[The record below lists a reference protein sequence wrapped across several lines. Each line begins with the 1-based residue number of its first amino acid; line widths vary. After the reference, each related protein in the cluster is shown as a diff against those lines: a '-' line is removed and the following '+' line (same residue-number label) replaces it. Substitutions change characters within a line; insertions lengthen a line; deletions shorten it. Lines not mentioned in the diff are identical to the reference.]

1 MMRSTLP
8 IRILVAED
16 DADDRMM
23 IKDAFEESR
32 LSNPVDFVEDGMQ
45 LMNYLQREGEYTS
58 LADHPY
64 PGFILLDLNMPRKD
78 GRTALRE
85 IKASPILQRIPIVI
99 LTTSKAEE
107 DIVRTYNLGVNSFI
121 CKPVTFDSLVEI
133 VKTVGRY
140 WIEIVAFAA
149 GVPARRCLTQS
160 GRGRKPVV
168 EESREPVLHGPI
180 VDEVCVQVGSCM
192 LGIGH
197 HEAMCP
203 QHGPAV
209 HGEPRHLRMELDAIG
224 LAAIAECLVLEG
236 IPGCQMNRARW
247 QAQALAVPVIDMLGP
262 RP

>member
-1 MMRSTLP
+1 MIRSSHP

-32 LSNPVDFVEDGMQ
+32 LGNPVDFVEDGVQ
-45 LMNYLQREGEYTS
+45 LMNYLQREGEYGNLT
-58 LADHPY
+58 DHPY

-140 WIEIVAFAA
+140 WIEIVAL
-149 GVPARRCLTQS
+149 PPECQ
-160 GRGRKPVV
+160 
-168 EESREPVLHGPI
+168 
-180 VDEVCVQVGSCM
+180 
-192 LGIGH
+192 
-197 HEAMCP
+197 
-203 QHGPAV
+203 
-209 HGEPRHLRMELDAIG
+209 RHVA
-224 LAAIAECLVLEG
+224 
-236 IPGCQMNRARW
+236 
-247 QAQALAVPVIDMLGP
+247 
-262 RP
+262 

>member
-1 MMRSTLP
+1 MNRSSLP

-32 LSNPVDFVEDGMQ
+32 LGNPVDFVEDGVQ
-45 LMNYLQREGEYTS
+45 LMNYLQRESEYAG
-58 LADHPY
+58 LVDQPY

-85 IKASPILQRIPIVI
+85 IKASPALQRIPIVI

-140 WIEIVAFAA
+140 WIEIVAL
-149 GVPARRCLTQS
+149 PPECQR
-160 GRGRKPVV
+160 
-168 EESREPVLHGPI
+168 
-180 VDEVCVQVGSCM
+180 
-192 LGIGH
+192 
-197 HEAMCP
+197 
-203 QHGPAV
+203 AV
-209 HGEPRHLRMELDAIG
+209 A
-224 LAAIAECLVLEG
+224 
-236 IPGCQMNRARW
+236 
-247 QAQALAVPVIDMLGP
+247 
-262 RP
+262 

>member
-1 MMRSTLP
+1 MSRNSLP

-32 LSNPVDFVEDGMQ
+32 LGNPVDFVEDGIQ
-45 LMNYLQREGEYTS
+45 LMNYLQRESEYAN
-58 LADHPY
+58 LADLPY

-140 WIEIVAFAA
+140 WIEIVAL
-149 GVPARRCLTQS
+149 PPECQR
-160 GRGRKPVV
+160 
-168 EESREPVLHGPI
+168 
-180 VDEVCVQVGSCM
+180 
-192 LGIGH
+192 
-197 HEAMCP
+197 
-203 QHGPAV
+203 AV
-209 HGEPRHLRMELDAIG
+209 A
-224 LAAIAECLVLEG
+224 
-236 IPGCQMNRARW
+236 
-247 QAQALAVPVIDMLGP
+247 
-262 RP
+262 

>member
-1 MMRSTLP
+1 MIRSSQP

-32 LSNPVDFVEDGMQ
+32 LGNPVDFVEDGVQ
-45 LMNYLQREGEYTS
+45 LMNYLAREGEYAS
-58 LADHPY
+58 FSDQPY

-85 IKASPILQRIPIVI
+85 IKASPMLQRIPIVI

-140 WIEIVAFAA
+140 WIEIVAL
-149 GVPARRCLTQS
+149 PPECQR
-160 GRGRKPVV
+160 
-168 EESREPVLHGPI
+168 
-180 VDEVCVQVGSCM
+180 
-192 LGIGH
+192 
-197 HEAMCP
+197 
-203 QHGPAV
+203 AV
-209 HGEPRHLRMELDAIG
+209 A
-224 LAAIAECLVLEG
+224 
-236 IPGCQMNRARW
+236 
-247 QAQALAVPVIDMLGP
+247 
-262 RP
+262 

>member
-1 MMRSTLP
+1 MSRNSLP

-32 LSNPVDFVEDGMQ
+32 LGNPVDFVEDGVQ
-45 LMNYLQREGEYTS
+45 LMNYLQRESEYAN
-58 LADHPY
+58 LVDLPY

-140 WIEIVAFAA
+140 WIEIVALPPECQRAA
-149 GVPARRCLTQS
+149 A
-160 GRGRKPVV
+160 
-168 EESREPVLHGPI
+168 
-180 VDEVCVQVGSCM
+180 
-192 LGIGH
+192 
-197 HEAMCP
+197 
-203 QHGPAV
+203 
-209 HGEPRHLRMELDAIG
+209 
-224 LAAIAECLVLEG
+224 
-236 IPGCQMNRARW
+236 
-247 QAQALAVPVIDMLGP
+247 
-262 RP
+262 